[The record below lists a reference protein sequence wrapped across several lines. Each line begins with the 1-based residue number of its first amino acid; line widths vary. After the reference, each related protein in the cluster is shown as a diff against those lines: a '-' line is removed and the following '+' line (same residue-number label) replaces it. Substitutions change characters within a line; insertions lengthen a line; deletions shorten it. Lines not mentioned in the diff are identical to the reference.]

1 MAGVKAVIDSKQIQT
16 DSDGTQGRIRS
27 LPAEVTGPEMAK
39 SLPKITQPGSG
50 SVKLTIQ
57 VFSAFSFTQTESR
70 EVEQASRCLQDKLGN
85 WTSQWQKLLTLGNT
99 SHLHIARPPP
109 GGHDWQC
116 Q

>member
-16 DSDGTQGRIRS
+16 DSDGTQRRIRS

-39 SLPKITQPGSG
+39 SLPKTTQPGSG
-50 SVKLTIQ
+50 RVKLTVQ

-70 EVEQASRCLQDKLGN
+70 KVEQDKLGN
-85 WTSQWQKLLTLGNT
+85 WTNQWQKLLTLGNT
-99 SHLHIARPPP
+99 SHLHIARSPPS
-109 GGHDWQC
+109 GNDWQC

>member
-16 DSDGTQGRIRS
+16 DSDGTQRRIRS

-39 SLPKITQPGSG
+39 SLPKTIQPGSG
-50 SVKLTIQ
+50 RVKLTVQ

-70 EVEQASRCLQDKLGN
+70 KASPRLQDKLGN

-109 GGHDWQC
+109 GGNDWQC